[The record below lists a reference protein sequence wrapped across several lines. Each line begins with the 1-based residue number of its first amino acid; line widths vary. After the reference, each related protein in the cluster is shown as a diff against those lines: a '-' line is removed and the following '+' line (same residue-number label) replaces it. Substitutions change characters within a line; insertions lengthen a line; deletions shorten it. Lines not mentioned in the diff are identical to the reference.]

1 VELAI
6 VTEKG
11 QSRESTGVLYGG
23 LGSSVIEPNSAF
35 VLYVAVAVILHT
47 SRVLA
52 TATHGTSSALKEGL

>member
-1 VELAI
+1 
-6 VTEKG
+6 
-11 QSRESTGVLYGG
+11 
-23 LGSSVIEPNSAF
+23 